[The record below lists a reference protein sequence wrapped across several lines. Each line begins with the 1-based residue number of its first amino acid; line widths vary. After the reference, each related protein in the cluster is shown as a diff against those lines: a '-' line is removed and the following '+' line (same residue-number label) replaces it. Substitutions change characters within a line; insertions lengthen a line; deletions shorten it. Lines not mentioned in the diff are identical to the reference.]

1 MEWRAGRFVRP
12 LLGVRKEELSAYLGA
27 LGEGWREDATN
38 AEPTYKRNRIR
49 LQLLPLLEE
58 LTGGGLLARLGAASE
73 QSAQLRE
80 WLDQAHAA
88 HVAAD
93 PAWARSG
100 GRALSVAP
108 LLAAQTMVQEEL
120 LHRLARGASVGRLS
134 LTRDALRRVR
144 AQLARSGQ
152 EWVLELSGG
161 WLLRRTGATVSIAG
175 AEASVAE
182 LAVGEAGVR
191 LRHPAEL
198 AVRAGVARG
207 PRAELPP
214 GALAL
219 RLGGLGSERELTL
232 REWRRGDRFHPQGRR
247 APVSLSHF
255 LRGLDVPLDER
266 RRAPLLC
273 LPNSSTVVA
282 VCRPAHVGSGF
293 EVAAPSPGAEAAAE
307 EPCLWVQILD
317 Q

>member
-58 LTGGGLLARLGAASE
+58 LTGGGLLARLGAASD

-80 WLDQAHAA
+80 WLDQAHASNTPLQHPAPTPRSNSDCPLQLPPEQAHAA

-120 LHRLARGASVGRLS
+120 LRRHVHDTSTTCPRHAPQVQEELLHRLARGASVGRLS

-152 EWVLELSGG
+152 E
-161 WLLRRTGATVSIAG
+161 
-175 AEASVAE
+175 
-182 LAVGEAGVR
+182 R
-191 LRHPAEL
+191 L
-198 AVRAGVARG
+198 
-207 PRAELPP
+207 
-214 GALAL
+214 
-219 RLGGLGSERELTL
+219 
-232 REWRRGDRFHPQGRR
+232 
-247 APVSLSHF
+247 
-255 LRGLDVPLDER
+255 
-266 RRAPLLC
+266 
-273 LPNSSTVVA
+273 
-282 VCRPAHVGSGF
+282 
-293 EVAAPSPGAEAAAE
+293 
-307 EPCLWVQILD
+307 
-317 Q
+317 

>member
-1 MEWRAGRFVRP
+1 M
-12 LLGVRKEELSAYLGA
+12 
-27 LGEGWREDATN
+27 
-38 AEPTYKRNRIR
+38 
-49 LQLLPLLEE
+49 
-58 LTGGGLLARLGAASE
+58 
-73 QSAQLRE
+73 
-80 WLDQAHAA
+80 
-88 HVAAD
+88 
-93 PAWARSG
+93 
-100 GRALSVAP
+100 
-108 LLAAQTMVQEEL
+108 
-120 LHRLARGASVGRLS
+120 
-134 LTRDALRRVR
+134 
-144 AQLARSGQ
+144 
-152 EWVLELSGG
+152 LELSGG

-175 AEASVAE
+175 AEVAAAEPAEKGHVPLTPSERDTAAVQAAVAE

-219 RLGGLGSERELTL
+219 RLGGLGGERELTL